1 MAKRDNASF
10 RQRPLDAR
18 QLWVSLRRRL
28 VDLNQIIGC
37 RTFCSRAIT
46 RTKSN
51 SMVNAQSSDFNVR
64 VPWFVA
70 GPGQTDLLLIMM
82 GIVLVLII
90 FTFGV
95 LMLRLHHL
103 PEHIAHKGQKV
114 QYQVVATLG
123 LLAMFTH
130 YNLFWIVGL
139 LLAMVDFPDFTG
151 LLGRIA
157 SSVKRISLRRGQE
170 T

>member
-1 MAKRDNASF
+1 MAKRDDASF

-95 LMLRLHHL
+95 LKLRVHHL
-103 PEHIAHKGQKV
+103 KIH
-114 QYQVVATLG
+114 
-123 LLAMFTH
+123 
-130 YNLFWIVGL
+130 W
-139 LLAMVDFPDFTG
+139 
-151 LLGRIA
+151 
-157 SSVKRISLRRGQE
+157 
-170 T
+170 